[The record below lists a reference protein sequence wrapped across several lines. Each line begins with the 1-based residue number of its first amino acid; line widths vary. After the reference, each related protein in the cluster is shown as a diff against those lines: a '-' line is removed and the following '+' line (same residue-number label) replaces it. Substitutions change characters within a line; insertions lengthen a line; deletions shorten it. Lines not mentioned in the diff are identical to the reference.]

1 MLTVVWTARE
11 EILSSGPL
19 SAVFYGPVHR
29 PLMRIKPGSHPS
41 LVAKLLHTK
50 YLTPSDRGDFA
61 ACQEKHRNSSDNWK
75 LGTCVFID
83 PTNRSA
89 VALVSLP
96 GSGNTWLRGLL
107 ERATGVCTG
116 KAGFLPPSFFH
127 INWGH
132 FKKKPSYRL
141 HLFHSFPISTALPL
155 ILSPGLPSYPHPQA
169 FPLTSSPGHPLTL
182 ILLPSSPGFPL
193 IPHRPC
199 PLFSGAVYCDVILRE
214 QGFNGEGIKSGAVLA
229 VKTHVWWSGWNN
241 ATSQATVPSRVCAS
255 STVPSSLMPLPPI
268 LCRGNPQ
275 IMVRPSCWSGVRP
288 MLSLQSGT
296 EDRLW

>member
-132 FKKKPSYRL
+132 LKKTHPTAFTYSTPSPYPQPFL
-141 HLFHSFPISTALPL
+141 
-155 ILSPGLPSYPHPQA
+155 LSCPQA
-169 FPLTSSPGHPLTL
+169 FPLT
-182 ILLPSSPGFPL
+182 L
-193 IPHRPC
+193 IP
-199 PLFSGAVYCDVILRE
+199 
-214 QGFNGEGIKSGAVLA
+214 
-229 VKTHVWWSGWNN
+229 
-241 ATSQATVPSRVCAS
+241 
-255 STVPSSLMPLPPI
+255 
-268 LCRGNPQ
+268 
-275 IMVRPSCWSGVRP
+275 RPS
-288 MLSLQSGT
+288 L
-296 EDRLW
+296 